1 MNGLSNKMGENCSA
15 ALQMLGRGL
24 RSVLLHLSR
33 PMTAKR
39 AQSETARQMWCSWT
53 VIRGEE

>member
-33 PMTAKR
+33 PMTK
-39 AQSETARQMWCSWT
+39 QMWCSWT
-53 VIRGEE
+53 VIRGGE